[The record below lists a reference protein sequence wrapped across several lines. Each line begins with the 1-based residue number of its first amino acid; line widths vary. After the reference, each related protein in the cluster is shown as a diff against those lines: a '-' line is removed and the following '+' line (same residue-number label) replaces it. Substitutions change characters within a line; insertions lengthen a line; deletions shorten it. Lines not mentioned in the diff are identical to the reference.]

1 MGYGV
6 FSSGVQNLRSLHKKL
21 YVIKKFWYST
31 NRVNYNGGQL
41 RWDGNNVSFCV
52 PPTIDIMKT
61 NKGPL
66 KSPIKMLQEMQK
78 KKNNFFNNCWL
89 LGPFSKKPCFWK
101 MGMAG
106 IKWWPCLSTRPSF
119 SVNINEEAF
128 LKVSFKNIDWFQIW
142 KNYFF
147 QKGPKNKQI
156 LKNLNFFCIS
166 ICIFNGLFNGIL
178 FVFILPMVFPT
189 L

>member
-1 MGYGV
+1 
-6 FSSGVQNLRSLHKKL
+6 
-21 YVIKKFWYST
+21 
-31 NRVNYNGGQL
+31 
-41 RWDGNNVSFCV
+41 
-52 PPTIDIMKT
+52 
-61 NKGPL
+61 
-66 KSPIKMLQEMQK
+66 
-78 KKNNFFNNCWL
+78 
-89 LGPFSKKPCFWK
+89 

-156 LKNLNFFCIS
+156 FKNLNFFLRFYLDFQQTFQWYIVC
-166 ICIFNGLFNGIL
+166 FHTPNGFSYTLTLLPSHLNWPPL
-178 FVFILPMVFPT
+178 YVFDGHYSEIVYDEWSQNEEVLAKKSQKFHVR
-189 L
+189 

>member
-1 MGYGV
+1 MV
-6 FSSGVQNLRSLHKKL
+6 PCFFSYCQRFVLHRRKRYCHL
-21 YVIKKFWYST
+21 ISI
-31 NRVNYNGGQL
+31 GQL
-41 RWDGNNVSFCV
+41 RWDGNNVSFGV
-52 PPTIDIMKT
+52 TRTVDNMKK
-61 NKGPL
+61 NKEPL
-66 KSPIKMLQEMQK
+66 KSPIKNTTRNA
-78 KKNNFFNNCWL
+78 KKNFNFFKNCWL

-156 LKNLNFFCIS
+156 LKN
-166 ICIFNGLFNGIL
+166 
-178 FVFILPMVFPT
+178 
-189 L
+189 